1 MFMRLLYIIIGCV
14 FLLAADQKKY
24 PPRKIIDVHFHAY
37 QYRDAGDKPP
47 PNPVT
52 GKVPNRTNPKM
63 IVETMLATLRENN
76 VTKVIV
82 SGNLTAVSDY
92 HLSDPERFIPSFS
105 YPDVDRNPLPDT
117 ASFIQFFKEKKFSVF
132 GELGLQYIG
141 KTLADPE
148 FEPYLTICERM
159 GIPVALH
166 TGMSFPNTPYT
177 CCPEFR
183 TRFGNPQLIE
193 EILVKHRRLKIQLM
207 HAGFPWLQETKAI
220 MNVYPQVYADIA
232 AINWL
237 RPLPDFYSYLKSLVD
252 AGLSKR
258 LMYGSDQMYWEDAIP
273 LSIKNVENAPFLTEE
288 QKQDI
293 FYNNAAKFY
302 NIK

>member
-1 MFMRLLYIIIGCV
+1 MRLFYVIIGCV

-24 PPRKIIDVHFHAY
+24 PPRKIIDVHFHAF

-52 GKVPNRTNPKM
+52 GKLPNRTNPKM

-76 VTKVIV
+76 VTKVIA
-82 SGNLTAVSDY
+82 SGNLISVSDY

-105 YPDVDRNPLPDT
+105 YPDVERAPLPDT

-148 FEPYLTICERM
+148 FEPYLKICEKM

-183 TRFGNPQLIE
+183 THLGNPQ
-193 EILVKHRRLKIQLM
+193 
-207 HAGFPWLQETKAI
+207 
-220 MNVYPQVYADIA
+220 
-232 AINWL
+232 
-237 RPLPDFYSYLKSLVD
+237 
-252 AGLSKR
+252 
-258 LMYGSDQMYWEDAIP
+258 
-273 LSIKNVENAPFLTEE
+273 
-288 QKQDI
+288 
-293 FYNNAAKFY
+293 
-302 NIK
+302 